1 MCGDNMYNRFRDG
14 LVYPRRIV
22 DYRKDRIILP
32 LVYVF
37 LFAIVMATASIINV
51 VKYEGLSETY
61 KTYVK
66 DNHNEITSTC
76 SLVDYTLTC
85 DQDTNLLLYEDRYIF
100 IYANNSDTIEPSV
113 YDGFKY
119 HIVINKD
126 NYDLYFMGS
135 SITNGKLSDLSSD
148 LENLNIDGGDE
159 YFNAAFGIVS
169 NKLVES
175 RAYWGSIL
183 IIFQVVLNFF
193 LYMIFVFVNT
203 IFLRR
208 RFPVIPFKENFVMST
223 YSATTLF
230 IILAFNNIINLNI
243 FITVVLIFMAFKQTN
258 VLNVEIASR
267 LKDK

>member
-1 MCGDNMYNRFRDG
+1 MFNRFRDG
-14 LVYPRRIV
+14 LVYPRRVV
-22 DYRKDRIILP
+22 DYRKDKIIIP
-32 LVYVF
+32 LFYVF

-66 DNHNEITSTC
+66 DNHKEITSTC

-85 DQDTNLLLYEDRYIF
+85 DQDTDLLLYEDRYIF
-100 IYANNSDTIEPSV
+100 IYANNSDTIDPTF

-119 HIVINKD
+119 HIVINED

-135 SITNGKLSDLSSD
+135 SIVNGKLSDLSSD
-148 LENLNIDGGDE
+148 LKNLDIDGSDE

-175 RAYWGSIL
+175 RLYWGSAL
-183 IIFQVVLNFF
+183 IIIQIVLNFL

-208 RFPVIPFKENFVMST
+208 RFPVVPFKESFVMSA
-223 YSATTLF
+223 YSATMLF

-243 FITVVLIFMAFKQTN
+243 FIIVVLIFMAFKQTN
-258 VLNVEIASR
+258 MLNVEIASR
-267 LKDK
+267 LKNK